1 MRISGLKNNM
11 AIQLS
16 DHFGYR
22 RLIRFTLPCIG
33 MMIVSSIYSVVDGFF
48 VSNFAGKTPFAALN
62 LIFPFLMI
70 LSTLGFMFGTGG
82 SALVGKTLGEG
93 DNKKANEYFSLFVFV
108 SFILGVILAIIG
120 FIFLRPIAILLGAS
134 GDLIP
139 NCMIYGRIL
148 LLAVPFNILQFLF
161 QSFVVTAE
169 KPELGFKT
177 TLASGVT
184 NIVLDAILVIL
195 LPMEYK
201 LMGAA
206 IATACAQ
213 ILGGLIPFVY
223 FIRPNN
229 SILRI
234 SKTHLDLDALL
245 KATINGSSEFM
256 SNISMNIVGILY
268 NIQLIEYAGENG
280 IAAYGVMMYVS
291 FVFSSTFIG
300 YAIGTGP
307 IISYHYGAKN
317 YDELKNILKKSIIMI
332 GTLSILMVGIGELVA
347 HPLSYIF
354 VGYDP
359 ELFELTISGF
369 RIFALS
375 FLFAGFALN
384 GSCFFTAL
392 NDGVISAIIS
402 FLRTLVFQVAA
413 VILLPMIFDIDG
425 IWYSV
430 IVAELMSVVLCGL
443 FLVIKRNKY
452 HYF

>member
-1 MRISGLKNNM
+1 M

-22 RLIRFTLPCIG
+22 KLIRFTLPCIG

-48 VSNFAGKTPFAALN
+48 VSNYAGKTPFAAVN

-70 LSTLGFMFGTGG
+70 LSTVGFMFGTGG
-82 SALVGKTLGEG
+82 SAIVGKTLGEK
-93 DNKKANEYFSLFVFV
+93 DNKKANEYFSLFVFT
-108 SFILGVILAIIG
+108 SFFIGCVLAIIAFV
-120 FIFLRPIAILLGAS
+120 FIEPISILLGAS
-134 GDLIP
+134 GELIK
-139 NCMIYGRIL
+139 NCVIYGRIIL
-148 LLAVPFNILQFLF
+148 CALPFNILQFVF
-161 QSFVVTAE
+161 QSFVVTAQ
-169 KPELGFKT
+169 KPELGLKT

-184 NIVLDAILVIL
+184 NIMLDAILVIL

-206 IATACAQ
+206 IATAMAQ
-213 ILGGLIPFVY
+213 FLGGFIPFIY
-223 FIRPNN
+223 FIRPNT

-234 SKTHLDLDALL
+234 GKTYFDGLALL

-268 NIQLIEYAGENG
+268 NMQLLEYAGENG

-307 IISYHYGAKN
+307 IISYHYGAQN
-317 YDELKNILKKSIIMI
+317 YDELKNILKKSMIMI
-332 GTLSILMVGIGELVA
+332 ACLSMMMVVVGELSSTF
-347 HPLSYIF
+347 LSSIF

-359 ELFELTISGF
+359 ELYELTLNGF
-369 RIFALS
+369 RIYALS
-375 FLFAGFALN
+375 FLFSGFALN

-392 NDGVISAIIS
+392 NDGVTSAIIS
-402 FLRTLVFQVAA
+402 FLRTLVFQIAA
-413 VILLPMIFDIDG
+413 VLLLPIVFGIDG
-425 IWYSV
+425 IWYSC
-430 IVAELMSVVLCGL
+430 IIAELMSVLLSGICLVL
-443 FLVIKRNKY
+443 KRNKY